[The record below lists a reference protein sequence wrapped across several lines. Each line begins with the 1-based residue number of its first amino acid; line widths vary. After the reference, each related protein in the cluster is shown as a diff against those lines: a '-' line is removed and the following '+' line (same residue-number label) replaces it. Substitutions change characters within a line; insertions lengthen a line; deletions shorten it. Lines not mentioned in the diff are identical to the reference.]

1 MNKLKVS
8 EESLM
13 RQFRII
19 LKKIRSLPMKAL
31 KIVAVSALLAGMS
44 VAQAN
49 PVALTDTQMDNV
61 TAAGTA
67 NAGAVAAAI
76 GLIFGTTLTSTFT
89 SVTVLG
95 IIPTQAGQLTIDQA
109 VSISHSS
116 GSAL

>member
-1 MNKLKVS
+1 
-8 EESLM
+8 
-13 RQFRII
+13 
-19 LKKIRSLPMKAL
+19 MKAL

-67 NAGAVAAAI
+67 GATALALAS
-76 GLIFGTTLTSTFT
+76 GAIFGTTLTFTNT

-95 IIPTQAGQLTIDQA
+95 IIPTQAGQLTIDWAQS
-109 VSISHSS
+109 VSHSS

>member
-1 MNKLKVS
+1 
-8 EESLM
+8 
-13 RQFRII
+13 
-19 LKKIRSLPMKAL
+19 MKAL

-49 PVALTDTQMDNV
+49 EPVALTDTQMDNV

-67 NAGAVAAAI
+67 GATALALAS
-76 GLIFGTTLTSTFT
+76 GAIFGTTLTFTNT

-95 IIPTQAGQLTIDQA
+95 IIPTQAGQLTIDWAQS
-109 VSISHSS
+109 VSHSS